1 MKKTILL
8 AVASISVVSSLFFT
22 SCSRKGFATAP
33 TSMASSDT
41 SFVPFTKNLKQRL
54 EHDGIDIK
62 KIQFYTNEKMVLRH
76 ATGVEKGQVKSGIIM
91 IDYGQSLSQITIPA
105 WTPAV
110 CEKVDGDQ
118 LMISFDAPGKTMT
131 FGALYANT
139 SFILVGTNYHNGT
152 VDITYD
158 NQPYTATC
166 ASCGNAAD
174 IKLFVRKN
182 QAYKSDDVN
191 RVVMGRKV
199 N

>member
-1 MKKTILL
+1 MKKMILVL
-8 AVASISVVSSLFFT
+8 VASISVASCLFIT

-33 TSMASSDT
+33 PMAASDT
-41 SFVPFTKNLKQRL
+41 SFVPFTKLLKDRL
-54 EHDGIDIK
+54 EHDGVDIK
-62 KIQFYTNEKMVLRH
+62 KIQFYTNQKLVLKH

-91 IDYGQSLSQITIPA
+91 IDNSQSVNQITIPA
-105 WTPAV
+105 WTPGV
-110 CEKVDGDQ
+110 CEKVDGDM
-118 LMISFDAPGKTMT
+118 LKISFDAPGKAIE

-139 SFILVGTNYHNGT
+139 TFILVGTNYHNGV

-158 NQPYTATC
+158 NQPYTAQC
-166 ASCGNAAD
+166 ATCGNAGD
-174 IKLFVRKN
+174 VKLFVRKN